1 MNCLSKTKLAGSC
14 LTAAVLLVWPSDAMA
29 QKAVL
34 VAPSPSVL
42 TNVVQVKRLSSR
54 EAERHHPVRLR
65 GVVTYFEWNP
75 DWQLFT
81 ANLQDETGGISFSP
95 GRTVAEALKLKP
107 GQLVEIEGI
116 SAQGLF
122 APEVRGTVKFGSA
135 VRAKVIGAG
144 SEPEPQALTP
154 EQMANP
160 FNQDEWVEVKGVVR
174 RVTSRTGPKASGRI
188 MVDFSTASGTFRAIV
203 PTQTLPINAPTNLV
217 GAAVTVRGVFAGIYN
232 EKRRIVGAHIMVSSL
247 NHIIVEEAGAD
258 AAFKRPLLTASSLM
272 QFRPDMASRVHVS
285 GVVTLFEPGSHL
297 YLRDN
302 TGPLRIE
309 TPEMS
314 FFRPGD
320 RVEVVGFP
328 AFSDGAPLLLNAF
341 VKKTGGSPP
350 PKPKSITVAQAS
362 SGEFDG
368 ELVRLDGVLLD
379 QLNRPENV
387 ILMLQSGDTVFSA
400 HFAEGAAKT
409 NAPSLMLD
417 SWVQIS
423 GVCLN
428 QFRYSPEPRPKP
440 PQWRPVS
447 FHVVLRSPR
456 DVVLLREPPWW
467 TPERVLWATGLLAAA
482 VFVVLVWVA
491 VLRRQVMA
499 QTHVIQEKVQHEVL
513 MEERSRIAR
522 DLHDTLEQQLALIG
536 VQIDSS
542 LARLAEAPSLARKSL
557 ELALAVVRHTHEEAR
572 RSVWDLR
579 SVALEQSGLAEAL
592 RQLAAADD
600 VTQHKV
606 QVTTHGEPRRLP
618 AMVETNLLRIAQE
631 AVTNAIK
638 HSGAPRIEVNLD
650 YGPCEVTLRVRDNGR
665 GFDPEKVMPATS
677 GRFGLMG
684 MRERAEKMNAVF
696 ALSSQPG
703 QATEVA
709 VTVPLANGAT
719 ENATPTP

>member
-1 MNCLSKTKLAGSC
+1 MNWLSKTKWAASC
-14 LTAAVLLVWPSDAMA
+14 LTAVSLLAWPSDSPA
-29 QKAVL
+29 QSALAPPPVL
-34 VAPSPSVL
+34 SVL
-42 TNVVQVKRLSSR
+42 TNVVQVKRLSTK

-75 DWQLFT
+75 DWQLYT
-81 ANLQDETGGISFSP
+81 AILQDETGGISFSP
-95 GRTVAEALKLKP
+95 GRTAADALKLKP
-107 GQLVEIEGI
+107 GNLVEIEGI
-116 SAQGLF
+116 SAQGQF
-122 APEVRGTVKFGSA
+122 APEVRGTGKFGSA
-135 VRAKVIGAG
+135 VRAKVLGPAP
-144 SEPEPQALTP
+144 ELEPQALTP

-174 RVTSRTGPKASGRI
+174 RVTSRAGPKASGRV

-203 PTQTLPINAPTNLV
+203 PTQTAPINAPTNLV
-217 GAAVTVRGVFAGIYN
+217 GAAVSVRGVFAGIYN
-232 EKRRIVGAHIMVSSL
+232 EKRRIVGAHLMVSSL
-247 NHIIVEEAGAD
+247 SHIIVEEAGAD
-258 AAFKRPLLTASSLM
+258 AAFKMPLLTASSLM
-272 QFRPDMASRVHVS
+272 QFRPDMSSRVHVS

-302 TGPLRIE
+302 TGALRIE
-309 TPEMS
+309 TPETS

-341 VKKTGGSPP
+341 LKKTGSGPP
-350 PKPKSITVAQAS
+350 PKPKTITIAQAS

-379 QLNRPENV
+379 QLKRPENV

-456 DVVLLREPPWW
+456 DVTLLREPPWW
-467 TPERVLWATGLLAAA
+467 TPERIVWGMGLLAAA
-482 VFVVLVWVA
+482 IFVVLAWVV
-491 VLRRQVMA
+491 VLRRQVTA
-499 QTHVIQEKVQHEVL
+499 QTRVIQQKVQREVL
-513 MEERSRIAR
+513 MDERSRIAR

-542 LARLAEAPSLARKSL
+542 LARLAEAPALARKSL

-579 SVALEQSGLAEAL
+579 SVALEQGGVAEAL

-600 VTQHKV
+600 DAQHKV
-606 QVTTHGEPRRLP
+606 RITTRGEPRRLP
-618 AMVETNLLRIAQE
+618 VLVETNLMRIAQE

-638 HSGAPRIEVNLD
+638 HSGGSRIEVSLD
-650 YGPCEVTLRVRDNGR
+650 YGSREVTLRVRDDGR
-665 GFDPEKVMPATS
+665 GFDPEKVMPASS

-703 QATEVA
+703 QATEIA
-709 VTVPLANGAT
+709 VTVPLTNGAT
-719 ENATPTP
+719 ENTTPTS

>member
-1 MNCLSKTKLAGSC
+1 MNWLSKIKLAGSC
-14 LTAAVLLVWPSDAMA
+14 LTAVSLLAWPSDSPA
-29 QKAVL
+29 QGAALAVPTL
-34 VAPSPSVL
+34 SVL
-42 TNVVQVKRLSSR
+42 TNVVQVKRLSQR

-95 GRTVAEALKLKP
+95 GQTAADALKLKP
-107 GQLVEIEGI
+107 GQLVEIEGV
-116 SAQGLF
+116 SAQGSF
-122 APEVRGTVKFGSA
+122 APEVRGPGKFGSP
-135 VRAKVIGAG
+135 VRAKVLGAAPD
-144 SEPEPQALTP
+144 PEPQVLTP
-154 EQMANP
+154 EEMANP
-160 FNQDEWVEVKGVVR
+160 FNQDEWIEVKGVVR
-174 RVTSRTGPKASGRI
+174 RVTARAGPKAKGRI
-188 MVDFSTASGTFRAIV
+188 MVDFSTASGTFRAMM
-203 PTQTLPINAPTNLV
+203 PTQTTPIQTPSYLV
-217 GAAVTVRGVFAGIYN
+217 GAVVTVRGVFAGIYQ
-232 EKRRIVGAHIMVSSL
+232 KRRIVGAHLMVSSL
-247 NHIIVEEAGAD
+247 DHIIVDEAGAD
-258 AAFKRPLLTASSLM
+258 AAFKLPRLTASSLM
-272 QFRPDMASRVHVS
+272 QFRPDMASRVHVN

-302 TGPLRIE
+302 TGALRIE
-309 TPEMS
+309 TPETS
-314 FFRPGD
+314 PFRPGD
-320 RVEVVGFP
+320 RVDAVGFP

-341 VKKTGGSPP
+341 VKKTGGGPP
-350 PKPKSITVAQAS
+350 PQPRSISVTQAS

-368 ELVRLDGVLLD
+368 DLVRLDGVLLD
-379 QLNRPENV
+379 QLKRPENV

-400 HFAEGAAKT
+400 HFAEGQANT

-467 TPERVLWATGLLAAA
+467 TPERILWGMCLLAASI
-482 VFVVLVWVA
+482 FVVLAWGVS
-491 VLRRQVMA
+491 LRRQVA
-499 QTHVIQEKVQHEVL
+499 GQTRVIQQKIQREVL

-542 LARLAEAPSLARKSL
+542 LARLAESPDLVRKSL

-579 SVALEQSGLAEAL
+579 SVALEQGGLGVAL
-592 RQLAAADD
+592 RQLAADD
-600 VTQHKV
+600 NATQRKV
-606 QVTTHGEPRRLP
+606 EFTTTGQTRRLP
-618 AMVETNLLRIAQE
+618 ALVETNLMRIAQE

-638 HSGAPRIEVNLD
+638 HSDGSHVEVNLD
-650 YGPCEVTLRVRDNGR
+650 YGQREITLRVRDNGR
-665 GFDPEKVMPATS
+665 GFDPEKVMPASS

-696 ALSSQPG
+696 SLSSQPG
-703 QATEVA
+703 QATEIKV
-709 VTVPLANGAT
+709 VVPLPDST
-719 ENATPTP
+719 MENTNPIS

>member
-1 MNCLSKTKLAGSC
+1 MNWLSKIKLTGSC
-14 LTAAVLLVWPSDAMA
+14 LTAVSLLAWPSDSPA
-29 QKAVL
+29 QGAALAVPTL
-34 VAPSPSVL
+34 SVL
-42 TNVVQVKRLSSR
+42 TNVVQVKRLSQR

-95 GRTVAEALKLKP
+95 GQTAADALKLKP
-107 GQLVEIEGI
+107 GQLVEIEGV
-116 SAQGLF
+116 SAQGSF
-122 APEVRGTVKFGSA
+122 APEVRGPGKFGSP
-135 VRAKVIGAG
+135 VRAKVLGAAPD
-144 SEPEPQALTP
+144 PEPQVLTP
-154 EQMANP
+154 EEMANP
-160 FNQDEWVEVKGVVR
+160 FNQDEWIEVKGVVR
-174 RVTSRTGPKASGRI
+174 RVTARAGPKAKGRI
-188 MVDFSTASGTFRAIV
+188 MVDFSTASGTFRAMM
-203 PTQTLPINAPTNLV
+203 PTQTTPIQTPSYLV
-217 GAAVTVRGVFAGIYN
+217 GAVVTVRGVFAGIYQ
-232 EKRRIVGAHIMVSSL
+232 KRRIVGAHLMVSSL
-247 NHIIVEEAGAD
+247 DHIIVDEAGAD
-258 AAFKRPLLTASSLM
+258 AAFKLPRLTASSLM
-272 QFRPDMASRVHVS
+272 QFRPDMASRVHVN

-302 TGPLRIE
+302 TGALRIE
-309 TPEMS
+309 TPETS
-314 FFRPGD
+314 PFRPGD
-320 RVEVVGFP
+320 RVDAVGFP

-341 VKKTGGSPP
+341 VKKTGGGPP
-350 PKPKSITVAQAS
+350 PQPRSISVTQAS

-368 ELVRLDGVLLD
+368 DLVRLDGVLLD
-379 QLNRPENV
+379 QLKRPENV

-400 HFAEGAAKT
+400 HFAEGQANT

-467 TPERVLWATGLLAAA
+467 TPERILWGMCLLAASI
-482 VFVVLVWVA
+482 FVVLAWGVS
-491 VLRRQVMA
+491 LRRQVA
-499 QTHVIQEKVQHEVL
+499 GQTRVIQQKIQREVL

-542 LARLAEAPSLARKSL
+542 LARLAESPDLVRKSL

-579 SVALEQSGLAEAL
+579 SVALEQGGLGVAL
-592 RQLAAADD
+592 RQLAADD
-600 VTQHKV
+600 NATQRKV
-606 QVTTHGEPRRLP
+606 EFTTTGQTRRLP
-618 AMVETNLLRIAQE
+618 ALVETNLMRIAQE

-638 HSGAPRIEVNLD
+638 HSDGSHVEVNLD
-650 YGPCEVTLRVRDNGR
+650 YGQREITLRVRDNGR
-665 GFDPEKVMPATS
+665 GFDPEKVMPASS

-696 ALSSQPG
+696 SLSSQPG
-703 QATEVA
+703 QATEIKV
-709 VTVPLANGAT
+709 VVPLPDST
-719 ENATPTP
+719 MENANPIS

>member
-1 MNCLSKTKLAGSC
+1 M
-14 LTAAVLLVWPSDAMA
+14 
-29 QKAVL
+29 
-34 VAPSPSVL
+34 L
-42 TNVVQVKRLSSR
+42 TNVVQVKRLSPK

-75 DWQLFT
+75 DWQLYM

-95 GRTVAEALKLKP
+95 GRTVVDALKLKP

-116 SAQGLF
+116 SAQGPF
-122 APEVRGTVKFGSA
+122 APEIRGPGKFGSP
-135 VRAKVIGAG
+135 VRAKVLGAAPD
-144 SEPEPQALTP
+144 PEPQVLTS

-174 RVTSRTGPKASGRI
+174 RVTARAGPKAKGRI
-188 MVDFSTASGTFRAIV
+188 MVDFSTASGTFRATV
-203 PTQTLPINAPTNLV
+203 PTQATPIKTPSHLV
-217 GAAVTVRGVFAGIYN
+217 GAAVAVRGVFAGIYN
-232 EKRRIVGAHIMVSSL
+232 QKRRIVGAHIMVSSL
-247 NHIIVEEAGAD
+247 DHIIVDEAGAD
-258 AAFKRPLLTASSLM
+258 AAFKLPRLTASSLM
-272 QFRPDMASRVHVS
+272 QFRPDMASRVHVG

-302 TGPLRIE
+302 TGALRIE
-309 TPEMS
+309 TPETNP
-314 FFRPGD
+314 FRPGD

-341 VKKTGGSPP
+341 VKKTAGGPP
-350 PKPKSITVAQAS
+350 PQPRSITVTQAS

-379 QLNRPENV
+379 QLKRPENV

-400 HFAEGAAKT
+400 HFAEGEAKT
-409 NAPSLMLD
+409 NAPSLMLN

-467 TPERVLWATGLLAAA
+467 TPQRILWAMSLLAAA
-482 VFVVLVWVA
+482 VFVVLVWVML
-491 VLRRQVMA
+491 LRRQVA
-499 QTHVIQEKVQHEVL
+499 VQTRVIQRKVQREVL

-542 LARLAEAPSLARKSL
+542 LARLAESPELARKSL

-579 SVALEQSGLAEAL
+579 SVALEQGGLVEAL
-592 RQLAAADD
+592 PQLAAADHA
-600 VTQHKV
+600 TRRKV
-606 QVTTHGEPRRLP
+606 EVITTGQTRRLP
-618 AMVETNLLRIAQE
+618 ALVETNLMRIAQE

-638 HSGAPRIEVNLD
+638 HSDCSRIEVNLD
-650 YGPCEVTLRVRDNGR
+650 YGQREVTLCVRDNGR
-665 GFDPEKVMPATS
+665 GFDPEKVMPASS

-696 ALSSQPG
+696 SLSSRPG
-703 QATEVA
+703 EATEIKI
-709 VTVPLANGAT
+709 TVPLPDGAA
-719 ENATPTP
+719 ENAIQIS

>member
-1 MNCLSKTKLAGSC
+1 MNWLSKIKLAGSC
-14 LTAAVLLVWPSDAMA
+14 LTAVSLLAWPSDSPA
-29 QKAVL
+29 QGAAFA
-34 VAPSPSVL
+34 APTLSVL
-42 TNVVQVKRLSSR
+42 TNVVQVKRLSQR

-95 GRTVAEALKLKP
+95 GQTAADALKLKP
-107 GQLVEIEGI
+107 GQLVEIEGV
-116 SAQGLF
+116 SAQGSF
-122 APEVRGTVKFGSA
+122 APEVRGPGKFGSP
-135 VRAKVIGAG
+135 VRAKVLG
-144 SEPEPQALTP
+144 SAPHPEPQVLTP
-154 EQMANP
+154 EEMANP

-174 RVTSRTGPKASGRI
+174 RVTARAGPKAKGRI
-188 MVDFSTASGTFRAIV
+188 MVDFSTASGTFRAMM
-203 PTQTLPINAPTNLV
+203 PTQTTPIKTPSHLV
-217 GAAVTVRGVFAGIYN
+217 GAVVTVRGVFAGIYQ
-232 EKRRIVGAHIMVSSL
+232 KRRIVGAHLMVSSL
-247 NHIIVEEAGAD
+247 DHIIVDEAGAD
-258 AAFKRPLLTASSLM
+258 AAFKLPQLTASSLM
-272 QFRPDMASRVHVS
+272 QFRPDMASRVHVN

-302 TGPLRIE
+302 TGALRIE
-309 TPEMS
+309 TPETS
-314 FFRPGD
+314 PFRPGD
-320 RVEVVGFP
+320 RVDVVGFP

-341 VKKTGGSPP
+341 VKKTGGGPP
-350 PKPKSITVAQAS
+350 PQPRSISVTQAS

-368 ELVRLDGVLLD
+368 DLVRLDGVLLD
-379 QLNRPENV
+379 QLKRPENV

-400 HFAEGAAKT
+400 HFAEGQANT

-456 DVVLLREPPWW
+456 DIVLLREPPWW
-467 TPERVLWATGLLAAA
+467 TPERILWGMCLLAASI
-482 VFVVLVWVA
+482 FVVLAWGVS
-491 VLRRQVMA
+491 LRRQVA
-499 QTHVIQEKVQHEVL
+499 GQTRVIQQKVQREVL

-542 LARLAEAPSLARKSL
+542 LARLAESPELVRKSL

-579 SVALEQSGLAEAL
+579 SVALEQGGLGVAL
-592 RQLAAADD
+592 RQLAAADNA
-600 VTQHKV
+600 TQRKV
-606 QVTTHGEPRRLP
+606 EFTTTGQTRRLP
-618 AMVETNLLRIAQE
+618 ALVETNLMRIAQE

-638 HSGAPRIEVNLD
+638 HSGGSLVDVNLD
-650 YGPCEVTLRVRDNGR
+650 YGQREITLRVRDNGR
-665 GFDPEKVMPATS
+665 GFDPEKVMPASS

-696 ALSSQPG
+696 SLSSQPG
-703 QATEVA
+703 QATEIKV
-709 VTVPLANGAT
+709 VVPLPDST
-719 ENATPTP
+719 SENAIPMS

>member
-1 MNCLSKTKLAGSC
+1 VNWLSKIKLAGSC
-14 LTAAVLLVWPSDAMA
+14 LTAVSLLAWPSDSPA
-29 QKAVL
+29 QGAALAVPTL
-34 VAPSPSVL
+34 SVL
-42 TNVVQVKRLSSR
+42 TNVVQVKRLSQR

-95 GRTVAEALKLKP
+95 GQTAADALKLKP
-107 GQLVEIEGI
+107 GQLVEIEGV
-116 SAQGLF
+116 SAQGSF
-122 APEVRGTVKFGSA
+122 APEVRGPGKFGSP
-135 VRAKVIGAG
+135 VRAKVLGAAPD
-144 SEPEPQALTP
+144 PEPQVLTP
-154 EQMANP
+154 EEMANP
-160 FNQDEWVEVKGVVR
+160 FNQDEWIEVKGVVR
-174 RVTSRTGPKASGRI
+174 RVTARAGPKAKGRI
-188 MVDFSTASGTFRAIV
+188 MVDFSTASGTFRAMM
-203 PTQTLPINAPTNLV
+203 PTQTTPIQTPSYLV
-217 GAAVTVRGVFAGIYN
+217 GAVVTVRGVFAGIYQ
-232 EKRRIVGAHIMVSSL
+232 KRRIVGAHLMVSSL
-247 NHIIVEEAGAD
+247 DHIIVDEAGAD
-258 AAFKRPLLTASSLM
+258 AAFKLPRLTASSLM
-272 QFRPDMASRVHVS
+272 QFRPDMASRVHVN

-302 TGPLRIE
+302 TGALRIE
-309 TPEMS
+309 TPETS
-314 FFRPGD
+314 PFRPGD
-320 RVEVVGFP
+320 RVDAVGFP

-341 VKKTGGSPP
+341 VKKTGGGPP
-350 PKPKSITVAQAS
+350 PQPRSISVTQAS

-368 ELVRLDGVLLD
+368 DLVRLDGVLLD
-379 QLNRPENV
+379 QLKRPENV

-400 HFAEGAAKT
+400 HFAEGQANT

-467 TPERVLWATGLLAAA
+467 TPERILWGMCLLAASI
-482 VFVVLVWVA
+482 FVVLAWGVS
-491 VLRRQVMA
+491 LRRQVA
-499 QTHVIQEKVQHEVL
+499 GQTRVIQQKIQREVL

-542 LARLAEAPSLARKSL
+542 LARLAESPDLVRKSL

-579 SVALEQSGLAEAL
+579 SVALEQGGLGVAL
-592 RQLAAADD
+592 RQLAADD
-600 VTQHKV
+600 NATQRKV
-606 QVTTHGEPRRLP
+606 EFTTTGQTRRLP
-618 AMVETNLLRIAQE
+618 ALVETNLMRIAQE

-638 HSGAPRIEVNLD
+638 HSDGSHVEVNLD
-650 YGPCEVTLRVRDNGR
+650 YGQREITLRVRDNGR
-665 GFDPEKVMPATS
+665 GFDPEKVMPASS

-696 ALSSQPG
+696 SLSSQPG
-703 QATEVA
+703 QATEIKV
-709 VTVPLANGAT
+709 VVPLPDST
-719 ENATPTP
+719 MENTNPIS

>member
-14 LTAAVLLVWPSDAMA
+14 LTAAVLLVWPSDSLA
-29 QKAVL
+29 QKAAL
-34 VAPSPSVL
+34 VAPTASVL
-42 TNVVQVKRLSSR
+42 TNVVQVKRLSSQ

-75 DWQLFT
+75 DWQLYT

-95 GRTVAEALKLKP
+95 GRTVADVLKLKP
-107 GQLVEIEGI
+107 GQLIEIEGI
-116 SAQGLF
+116 SAQGQF
-122 APEVRGTVKFGSA
+122 APEVRGTAKFGSA
-135 VRAKVIGAG
+135 VRTKVLGPAP
-144 SEPEPQALTP
+144 ETEPQALTP

-174 RVTSRTGPKASGRI
+174 RVTSRAGPKASGRI

-203 PTQTLPINAPTNLV
+203 PTQTTPILTPTNLV

-232 EKRRIVGAHIMVSSL
+232 TKRRIVGAHLMVSAMK
-247 NHIIVEEAGAD
+247 HIIVEEAGAD

-302 TGPLRIE
+302 TGALRIE
-309 TPEMS
+309 TPETNP
-314 FFRPGD
+314 FRPGD

-341 VKKTGGSPP
+341 LKKTSSGPP
-350 PKPKSITVAQAS
+350 PKPKNITIAQAS

-379 QLNRPENV
+379 QLKRPENV

-409 NAPSLMLD
+409 NTPSLALD

-456 DVVLLREPPWW
+456 DVTLLREPPWW
-467 TPERVLWATGLLAAA
+467 TPERILWGMGLLAAA
-482 VFVVLVWVA
+482 IFVVLAWVV
-491 VLRRQVMA
+491 VLRRQVA
-499 QTHVIQEKVQHEVL
+499 SQTRVIQQKVQREVL
-513 MEERSRIAR
+513 MDERSRIAR

-542 LARLAEAPSLARKSL
+542 LARLAEAPALARKSL

-579 SVALEQSGLAEAL
+579 SVALEQGGVAEAL

-600 VTQHKV
+600 AQHKV
-606 QVTTHGEPRRLP
+606 QITTSGEPRRLP
-618 AMVETNLLRIAQE
+618 VLVETNLMRIAQE

-638 HSGAPRIEVNLD
+638 HSGASRIEVGLD
-650 YGPCEVTLRVRDNGR
+650 YGQREVTLRVRDNGR
-665 GFDPEKVMPATS
+665 GFDPEKVMPASS
-677 GRFGLMG
+677 GRFGLLG

-703 QATEVA
+703 QATEII
-709 VTVPLANGAT
+709 VTVPQTNGAT

>member
-1 MNCLSKTKLAGSC
+1 MNWLSKIKLAGSC
-14 LTAAVLLVWPSDAMA
+14 LTVAALLAWPSDSPA
-29 QKAVL
+29 QALALPVPTL
-34 VAPSPSVL
+34 SVL
-42 TNVVQVKRLSSR
+42 TNVVQVKRLSVK

-65 GVVTYFEWNP
+65 GVVTYFEWNA
-75 DWQLFT
+75 DWLLYT
-81 ANLQDETGGISFSP
+81 AILQDETGGISFSP
-95 GRTVAEALKLKP
+95 GRTGPDVLKLKP
-107 GQLVEIEGI
+107 GQQVEIEGV
-116 SAQGLF
+116 SAQGQF
-122 APEVRGTVKFGSA
+122 APEVRGPGKFGTP
-135 VRAKVIGAG
+135 VRAKVLGTV
-144 SEPEPQALTP
+144 PEPDAQALTP

-174 RVTSRTGPKASGRI
+174 RVSTRAGPKATGRI

-203 PTQTLPINAPTNLV
+203 PTQTAPIKVPANLV
-217 GAAVTVRGVFAGIYN
+217 GAAVTARGVFAGIYN
-232 EKRRIVGAHIMVSSL
+232 EKRRIVGAHIMVPAL
-247 NHIIVEEAGAD
+247 DHIIVDEAGAD
-258 AAFKRPLLTASSLM
+258 TAFKLPLLTASSLM

-285 GVVTLFEPGSHL
+285 GVVTLYEPGSHL

-309 TPEMS
+309 TPETNPL
-314 FFRPGD
+314 RPGD

-341 VKKTGGSPP
+341 LKRTGGGPP
-350 PKPKSITVAQAS
+350 PKPKNITVAQAS

-379 QLNRPENV
+379 QLKRPENV

-400 HFAEGAAKT
+400 HFAEGATKT

-447 FHVVLRSPR
+447 FHVVLRGPR

-467 TPERVLWATGLLAAA
+467 TPERVLWAMGLLAVAIL
-482 VFVVLVWVA
+482 VVLVWVML
-491 VLRRQVMA
+491 LRKQVA
-499 QTHVIQEKVQHEVL
+499 TQTRVIQQKIQREVV
-513 MEERSRIAR
+513 MDERSRIAR

-542 LARLAEAPSLARKSL
+542 LSRLAEAPQLARKQL

-579 SVALEQSGLAEAL
+579 SVALEQGGLAGAL
-592 RQLAAADD
+592 RQLAASDD
-600 VTQHKV
+600 DARHKV
-606 QVTTHGEPRRLP
+606 EVTTHGEPRRLP
-618 AMVETNLLRIAQE
+618 GLVETNLLRIAQE

-638 HSGAPRIEVNLD
+638 HSEASRIEVHLD
-650 YGPCEVTLRVRDNGR
+650 YGQREVTLRARDNGR
-665 GFDPEKVMPATS
+665 GFDPEKVLPASS

-696 ALSSQPG
+696 LLSSQPG
-703 QATEVA
+703 EATEIK
-709 VTVPLANGAT
+709 VTVPLSGSMA
-719 ENATPTP
+719 ENSTQTP

>member
-1 MNCLSKTKLAGSC
+1 M
-14 LTAAVLLVWPSDAMA
+14 
-29 QKAVL
+29 
-34 VAPSPSVL
+34 L
-42 TNVVQVKRLSSR
+42 TNVVQVKRLSPK
-54 EAERHHPVRLR
+54 ETERHHPVRLR

-75 DWQLFT
+75 DWQLYM

-95 GRTVAEALKLKP
+95 GRTAVDALKLKP
-107 GQLVEIEGI
+107 GQLVEIEGV
-116 SAQGLF
+116 SAQGPF
-122 APEVRGTVKFGSA
+122 APEVHGPGKFGSP
-135 VRAKVIGAG
+135 VRAKVLGAAPD
-144 SEPEPQALTP
+144 PEPQVLTP

-174 RVTSRTGPKASGRI
+174 RVTTRAGPKAKGRI
-188 MVDFSTASGTFRAIV
+188 MVDFSTASGTFRATV
-203 PTQTLPINAPTNLV
+203 PTQATPIKTPSHLV
-217 GAAVTVRGVFAGIYN
+217 GAAVAVRGVFAGIYN
-232 EKRRIVGAHIMVSSL
+232 QKRRIVGAHIMVSAL
-247 NHIIVEEAGAD
+247 DHIIVDEAGAD
-258 AAFKRPLLTASSLM
+258 AAFKLPRLTASSLM

-285 GVVTLFEPGSHL
+285 GVVTLFESGSHL

-302 TGPLRIE
+302 TGALRIE
-309 TPEMS
+309 TPETNP
-314 FFRPGD
+314 FRPGD

-341 VKKTGGSPP
+341 VKKTGGGPP
-350 PKPKSITVAQAS
+350 PQPRNITVTQAS

-379 QLNRPENV
+379 QLKRPENV

-400 HFAEGAAKT
+400 HFAEGEAKT
-409 NAPSLMLD
+409 NAPSLMLN

-467 TPERVLWATGLLAAA
+467 TPQRILWAMSLLAAA
-482 VFVVLVWVA
+482 IFVVLVWV
-491 VLRRQVMA
+491 VLLRRQVA
-499 QTHVIQEKVQHEVL
+499 VQTRVIQRKVQREVL

-542 LARLAEAPSLARKSL
+542 LARLAKSPELARKSL

-579 SVALEQSGLAEAL
+579 SVALEQGGLVEAL
-592 RQLAAADD
+592 PQLAAADHA
-600 VTQHKV
+600 TRHKV
-606 QVTTHGEPRRLP
+606 EVITTGQTRRLP
-618 AMVETNLLRIAQE
+618 ALVETNLMRIAQE

-638 HSGAPRIEVNLD
+638 HSSCSRIEVNLD
-650 YGPCEVTLRVRDNGR
+650 YGQREVTLCVRDNGR
-665 GFDPEKVMPATS
+665 GFDPEKVMPASS

-696 ALSSQPG
+696 SLSSRPG
-703 QATEVA
+703 EATEIKI
-709 VTVPLANGAT
+709 TVPLPDGAA
-719 ENATPTP
+719 ENATQMS

>member
-14 LTAAVLLVWPSDAMA
+14 LTAAVLLVWPSDSLA
-29 QKAVL
+29 QKAAL
-34 VAPSPSVL
+34 VAPTASVL
-42 TNVVQVKRLSSR
+42 TNVVQVKRLSSQ

-75 DWQLFT
+75 DWQLYT

-95 GRTVAEALKLKP
+95 GRTVADVLKLKP
-107 GQLVEIEGI
+107 GQLIEIEGI
-116 SAQGLF
+116 SAQGQF
-122 APEVRGTVKFGSA
+122 APEVRGTAKFGSA

-144 SEPEPQALTP
+144 PELEPQALTP

-174 RVTSRTGPKASGRI
+174 RVTSRAGPKASGRV
-188 MVDFSTASGTFRAIV
+188 MVDFSTASGTFRAIL
-203 PTQTLPINAPTNLV
+203 PTQTAPIRLPSNLV

-232 EKRRIVGAHIMVSSL
+232 EKRRIGGADIMVSAL
-247 NHIIVEEAGAD
+247 DHIIVEEAGAD

-272 QFRPDMASRVHVS
+272 QFRPDMSSRVHVS

-302 TGPLRIE
+302 TGALRIE
-309 TPEMS
+309 TPETS
-314 FFRPGD
+314 PFRLGD

-341 VKKTGGSPP
+341 LKKTGGGPP
-350 PKPKSITVAQAS
+350 PKPKNITIAQAS

-379 QLNRPENV
+379 QLKRPENV

-400 HFAEGAAKT
+400 HFAEGAAQT

-456 DVVLLREPPWW
+456 DVTLLREPPWW
-467 TPERVLWATGLLAAA
+467 TPERILWGMGLLAAA
-482 VFVVLVWVA
+482 ILVVLAWVV
-491 VLRRQVMA
+491 VLRRQVA
-499 QTHVIQEKVQHEVL
+499 SQTRVIQQKVQREVL
-513 MEERSRIAR
+513 MDERSRIAR

-542 LARLAEAPSLARKSL
+542 LARLAEAPALARKSL

-579 SVALEQSGLAEAL
+579 SVALEQGGVAEAL
-592 RQLAAADD
+592 RQLAVADD
-600 VTQHKV
+600 DAQHKV
-606 QVTTHGEPRRLP
+606 QITTSGEPRRLP
-618 AMVETNLLRIAQE
+618 VLVETNLMRIAQE

-638 HSGAPRIEVNLD
+638 HSGGSRIEVNLD
-650 YGPCEVTLRVRDNGR
+650 YGQREVTLRVRDNGR
-665 GFDPEKVMPATS
+665 GFDPEKVMPASS

-703 QATEVA
+703 QATEII
-709 VTVPLANGAT
+709 VTVPQTNGAT
-719 ENATPTP
+719 ENAAPTP

>member
-1 MNCLSKTKLAGSC
+1 MSLLA
-14 LTAAVLLVWPSDAMA
+14 WPSDSPA
-29 QKAVL
+29 QGAALAVPTL
-34 VAPSPSVL
+34 SVL
-42 TNVVQVKRLSSR
+42 TNVVQVKRLSQR

-95 GRTVAEALKLKP
+95 GQSAADALKLKP
-107 GQLVEIEGI
+107 GQRIEIEGV
-116 SAQGLF
+116 SAQGPF
-122 APEVRGTVKFGSA
+122 APEVRGPGKFGSP
-135 VRAKVIGAG
+135 VRAKVLGTAPD
-144 SEPEPQALTP
+144 PEPQVLTP
-154 EQMANP
+154 EEMANP
-160 FNQDEWVEVKGVVR
+160 FNQDEWIEVKGVVR
-174 RVTSRTGPKASGRI
+174 RVTARAGPKAKGRI
-188 MVDFSTASGTFRAIV
+188 MVDFSTASGTFRAMM
-203 PTQTLPINAPTNLV
+203 PTQTTPIQTPSYLV
-217 GAAVTVRGVFAGIYN
+217 GAVVTVRGVFAGIYQ
-232 EKRRIVGAHIMVSSL
+232 KRRIVGAHLMVSSL
-247 NHIIVEEAGAD
+247 DHIIVDEAGAD
-258 AAFKRPLLTASSLM
+258 AAFKLPRLTASSLM
-272 QFRPDMASRVHVS
+272 QFRPDMASRVHVN

-302 TGPLRIE
+302 TGALRIE
-309 TPEMS
+309 TPETS
-314 FFRPGD
+314 PFRPGD
-320 RVEVVGFP
+320 RVDAVGFP

-341 VKKTGGSPP
+341 VKKTGGGPP
-350 PKPKSITVAQAS
+350 PQPRSISVTQAS

-368 ELVRLDGVLLD
+368 DLVRLDGVLLD
-379 QLNRPENV
+379 QLKRPENV

-400 HFAEGAAKT
+400 HFAEGQAST

-467 TPERVLWATGLLAAA
+467 TPERILWGMCLLAASI
-482 VFVVLVWVA
+482 FVVLAWGVS
-491 VLRRQVMA
+491 LRRQVA
-499 QTHVIQEKVQHEVL
+499 GQTRVIQQKIQREVL

-542 LARLAEAPSLARKSL
+542 LARLAESPDLVRKSL

-579 SVALEQSGLAEAL
+579 SVALEQGGLGVAL
-592 RQLAAADD
+592 RQLAADD
-600 VTQHKV
+600 NATQRKV
-606 QVTTHGEPRRLP
+606 EFTTTGQTRRLP
-618 AMVETNLLRIAQE
+618 ALVETNLMRIAQE

-638 HSGAPRIEVNLD
+638 HSDGSHVEVNLD
-650 YGPCEVTLRVRDNGR
+650 YGQREITLRVRDNGR
-665 GFDPEKVMPATS
+665 GFDPEKVMPASS

-696 ALSSQPG
+696 SLSSQPG
-703 QATEVA
+703 QATEIKV
-709 VTVPLANGAT
+709 VVPLPDST
-719 ENATPTP
+719 MENANPIS

>member
-1 MNCLSKTKLAGSC
+1 MNWLNKTKWAGSC
-14 LTAAVLLVWPSDAMA
+14 LTAVALLVWPSDSPA
-29 QKAVL
+29 QSALSTVPTL
-34 VAPSPSVL
+34 SVL
-42 TNVVQVKRLSSR
+42 TNVVQVKRLSPK

-65 GVVTYFEWNP
+65 GVLTYFEWNP
-75 DWQLFT
+75 DWQLYM

-95 GRTVAEALKLKP
+95 GRTAVDALKLKP

-116 SAQGLF
+116 SAQGPF
-122 APEVRGTVKFGSA
+122 APEIRGPGKFGSP
-135 VRAKVIGAG
+135 VRAKVLGAAPD
-144 SEPEPQALTP
+144 PEPQVLTP

-160 FNQDEWVEVKGVVR
+160 FNQDEWIEVKGVVR
-174 RVTSRTGPKASGRI
+174 RVTTRAGPKAKGRI

-203 PTQTLPINAPTNLV
+203 PTQTTPIKTPSHLV
-217 GAAVTVRGVFAGIYN
+217 GAVVTVRGVFAGIYQ
-232 EKRRIVGAHIMVSSL
+232 KRRIVGAHLMVSAL
-247 NHIIVEEAGAD
+247 DHIIVDEAGAD
-258 AAFKRPLLTASSLM
+258 AAFKLPRLTASSLM

-302 TGPLRIE
+302 TGALRIE
-309 TPEMS
+309 TPETNP
-314 FFRPGD
+314 FRPGD

-341 VKKTGGSPP
+341 VKKTAGGPP
-350 PKPKSITVAQAS
+350 PQPRSITVTQAS

-379 QLNRPENV
+379 QLKRPENV

-400 HFAEGAAKT
+400 HFAEGDAKT
-409 NAPSLMLD
+409 NAPSLILN

-467 TPERVLWATGLLAAA
+467 TPQRILWAMSLLAAA
-482 VFVVLVWVA
+482 VFVVLVWVML
-491 VLRRQVMA
+491 LRRQVA
-499 QTHVIQEKVQHEVL
+499 VQTRVIQRKVQREVL
-513 MEERSRIAR
+513 MDERSRIAR

-542 LARLAEAPSLARKSL
+542 LARLAESPELARKSL

-579 SVALEQSGLAEAL
+579 SVALEQGGLVEAL
-592 RQLAAADD
+592 PQLAAADHA
-600 VTQHKV
+600 TRRKV
-606 QVTTHGEPRRLP
+606 EVITTGRTRRLP
-618 AMVETNLLRIAQE
+618 ALVETNLMRIAQE

-638 HSGAPRIEVNLD
+638 HSGCSRIEVNLD
-650 YGPCEVTLRVRDNGR
+650 YGQREVTLCVRDNGR
-665 GFDPEKVMPATS
+665 GFDPEKVMPASS

-696 ALSSQPG
+696 SLSSRPG
-703 QATEVA
+703 EATEIKI
-709 VTVPLANGAT
+709 TVPLPNSAA
-719 ENATPTP
+719 ENAIQMS